1 MLNVCAMQVVTGVL
15 DPVAASGRKM
25 HLFYM
30 NFLASCLSLFPG
42 SVANNHFLQHASVE
56 WWASPILHLLR
67 ETCLVTRRSDNV
79 CGSEV
84 CIAMVSHAGTD
95 GHHSLLQGFSTA
107 IFV

>member
-1 MLNVCAMQVVTGVL
+1 MLNVCDVQVLTGGV

-30 NFLASCLSLFPG
+30 SFLASCLSLFPG
-42 SVANNHFLQHASVE
+42 SVANNHFLQHASVKR
-56 WWASPILHLLR
+56 WASPILRLPR
-67 ETCLVTRRSDNV
+67 EMCLVTRRSDNV